1 MKITGPGSIRASST
15 RRAGKGAR
23 QDGASFADHLA
34 VGVEPAAPATGSVP
48 LAPVDGLLGLQEV
61 PDPLAERRKAVARGE
76 DLLDRLDEI
85 RHGLLLGTISE
96 RRLEE
101 LAVLLR
107 RRAHSVRDPDLAATL
122 AEIELRVA
130 VEIAKLSQLKQSVNT
145 RR

>member
-1 MKITGPGSIRASST
+1 MKITGPGSIRASNT
-15 RRAGKGAR
+15 RPAGKGAR
-23 QDGASFADHLA
+23 NAGASFADHLEID
-34 VGVEPAAPATGSVP
+34 VEPAAPAAGPAP

-61 PDPLAERRKAVARGE
+61 PDPLAERRKVVARGE

-96 RRLEE
+96 SRLEE

-107 RRAHSVRDPDLAATL
+107 QRTDAAHDPGLAATL

-130 VEIAKLSQLKQSVNT
+130 VELAKISQLKQ
-145 RR
+145 